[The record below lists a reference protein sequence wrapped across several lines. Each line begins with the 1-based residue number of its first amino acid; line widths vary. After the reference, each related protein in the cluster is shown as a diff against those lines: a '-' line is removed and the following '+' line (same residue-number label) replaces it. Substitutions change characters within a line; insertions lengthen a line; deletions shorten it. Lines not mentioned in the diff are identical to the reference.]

1 MMVFLQLALIVLT
14 LAFSAVFV
22 AYEMA
27 LASVSK
33 ARLAVLQS
41 RRIKGAA
48 EAVYMKD
55 NMEASLAV
63 MQLGIT
69 LLGAVAAGIGGL
81 GAADLVAP
89 MLVERFHLPHVA
101 AKIVSLVLV
110 VVPLSGFTIIF
121 AELVPKMV
129 ALNNRERVCLGLA
142 PLMKNLCAFF
152 YPVVRL
158 LECAVK
164 WIIAT
169 FFKKSN
175 KDGDEPALHELHAA
189 AALAR
194 TSRLIGAR
202 EEKIVVAAAQLSAR
216 RVKEIVIPV
225 ADICT
230 IALDATLTEALIR
243 AHMDMHT
250 RFPVCAV
257 AGDRQ
262 SIAGYINFKDIV
274 AALKLNP
281 ADPTVKG
288 IVRPIRSV
296 DADTTIAAAL
306 EVMIQEGLHIMLV
319 VAPHRGTIGMMT
331 MEDVMEELVGD
342 IQDEFDHFP
351 VHIHPYAGGWVV
363 GGGVTMDVLARACGR
378 AVPTGVDGKLR
389 FTDWCQRQQDM
400 PFEGGEVFKADGFS
414 VTVRK
419 LRRRKVGEAAV
430 ALVQER

>member
-1 MMVFLQLALIVLT
+1 MMILFELALILLT
-14 LAFSAVFV
+14 MAFSAVFV

-33 ARLAVLQS
+33 ARLAVLEN
-41 RRIKGAA
+41 RHVKGAA
-48 EAVYMKD
+48 EAVFMKN

-69 LLGAVAAGIGGL
+69 LLGAIAAAIGGL
-81 GAADLVAP
+81 SAADLVSP
-89 MLVERFHLPHVA
+89 LLVERFHLPHVA
-101 AKIVSLVLV
+101 ANIISLFLV

-121 AELVPKMV
+121 VELVPKMV

-142 PLMKNLCAFF
+142 PLMKNLCFIF
-152 YPVVRL
+152 NPVVRL
-158 LECAVK
+158 LEGAVK
-164 WIIAT
+164 WIIAV
-169 FFKKSN
+169 FFKRFAKV
-175 KDGDEPALHELHAA
+175 GDEPALHELHAA

-202 EEKIVVAAAQLSAR
+202 EEKIVVAAAQLSTR
-216 RVKEIVIPV
+216 RVKEIIIPV
-225 ADICT
+225 GDICT
-230 IALDATLTEALIR
+230 IPLAATLTDALIR

-257 AGDRQ
+257 EGDRQ
-262 SIAGYINFKDIV
+262 SIQGYINFKDIV

-281 ADPTVKG
+281 SDPTVKG

-306 EVMIQEGLHIMLV
+306 EIMIQEALHIMLV
-319 VAPHRGTIGMMT
+319 ISVSRGIIGMMT

-351 VHIHPYAGGWVV
+351 VHIHPYAGGWIV
-363 GGGVTMDVLARACGR
+363 GGGITMEALARASGR
-378 AVPTGVDGKLR
+378 ALPAGIDEKLR
-389 FTDWCQRQQDM
+389 FTDWCLRQKDV
-400 PFEGGEVFKADGFS
+400 PFEGGEIITADGFK

-419 LRRRKVGEAAV
+419 LRRRKVGEASV
-430 ALVQER
+430 VLV